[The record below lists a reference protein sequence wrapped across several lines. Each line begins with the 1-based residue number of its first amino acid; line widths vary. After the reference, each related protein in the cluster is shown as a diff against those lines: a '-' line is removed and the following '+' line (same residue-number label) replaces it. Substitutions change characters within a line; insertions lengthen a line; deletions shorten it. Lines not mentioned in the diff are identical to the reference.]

1 MLVAT
6 QQQWLDFGSLL
17 RVSQRRITIFRNGAT
32 YKDSA
37 DERRLQQCIVNTYHA
52 STQCVPV
59 LGWWSTGNTGA
70 VNRLFVEHR
79 FTVQSDLDSTHNP
92 RGAPVPVP
100 VPYLHELF
108 ARIESR
114 LDQLESGDE
123 ECRRFQQHLW
133 RCCYAGCAGTKM
145 VDQSTARDTV
155 VLLGPGMP
163 ESRNVDRRPTIYG
176 TNGSPILLAIP
187 STPASSAC

>member
-1 MLVAT
+1 MAQHTRIVLTSV
-6 QQQWLDFGSLL
+6 
-17 RVSQRRITIFRNGAT
+17 VSS
-32 YKDSA
+32 SA
-37 DERRLQQCIVNTYHA
+37 S
-52 STQCVPV
+52 STPIIHQSSVFQCVFR
-59 LGWWSTGNTGA
+59 WSTGNTGA

-176 TNGSPILLAIP
+176 TVHQYCSRFPVLPHHPRVDGTVESVC
-187 STPASSAC
+187 S